1 MLITRTCS
9 SILITAQG
17 LKHCTS
23 KLSSFEDLTVVR
35 TFGFRGEALS
45 SLCALSEQVAIT
57 TATVDEAPMGT
68 VLELDRTGK
77 LAGRSKRTARQVSCL
92 CKGSISFADI

>member
-1 MLITRTCS
+1 MPL
-9 SILITAQG
+9 G
-17 LKHCTS
+17 LKHYTS

-45 SLCALSEQVAIT
+45 SLCALSEQVTII
-57 TATVDEAPMGT
+57 TATANDAPMGT

-77 LAGRSKRTARQVSCL
+77 LISRSKRTARQV
-92 CKGSISFADI
+92 GSLHQRSLSFADM